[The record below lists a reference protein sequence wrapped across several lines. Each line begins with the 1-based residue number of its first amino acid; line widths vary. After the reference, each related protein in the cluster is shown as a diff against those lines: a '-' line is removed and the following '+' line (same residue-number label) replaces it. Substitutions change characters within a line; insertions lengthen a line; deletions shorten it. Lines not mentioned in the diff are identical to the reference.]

1 MKKEPETLE
10 DKLPR
15 MKQRTDDFLNATQD
29 ARTVSEMCRD
39 FKDGYQW
46 TDAEKTKLLKRGQAP
61 IVINRIKPK
70 VEGLLGLTSVRLTDP
85 VAYPRTKKHEE
96 AANCATDALR
106 YVSDNNTFPQV
117 KLAVADEFF
126 VEGYGGVIIDTKA
139 TPAYPNEIRVEQI
152 PWDRILFDPHS
163 RKKDFSDARY
173 KGIILWMNEDAAME
187 IFPDIDFEEIFT
199 PKAGDFDTFGD
210 RSEWVDKTDKQNRR
224 VRIVQLFYIE
234 NEEWYMCYF
243 TDVKFFKE
251 PELSPFLDEFGQP
264 TCPIELVT
272 AYIDRKNNR
281 YGEVKS
287 FIDPQNEINHRR
299 SKGLHLNSQR
309 QTAGRKG
316 AIKDIAGMKRELA
329 KADGHV
335 EYTGEKGDFEI
346 LQTGDMAKTQFDLY
360 QDAKMELDA
369 VSYNA
374 QLAGERAGGDL
385 SGKAIEKLQSAGT
398 IELNGLFT
406 ELNGWEKRVY
416 RQIWARIKQF
426 WTEEKWV
433 RVTDDMDN
441 LRWVGFN
448 SMITARQFLEE
459 IINDKSENPLKRK
472 HAAAAYAFM
481 VQNNDPA
488 LEEFVGKK
496 NDVAE
501 LDVDINIEQSFDSVN
516 IQQEQFDLLAK
527 FAQAGGDIDITELI
541 RLSKVRGKED
551 MIARIEKRRDE
562 MQQAQAGAVQAE
574 GQKVQAETADK
585 ASKANLNQVKA
596 QQTQVETAIMIA
608 SPPDNSPQV
617 ST

>member
-1 MKKEPETLE
+1 MKKEKESLE
-10 DKLPR
+10 DKLPK
-15 MKQRTDDFLNATQD
+15 MKQQVDDFLSSTAD
-29 ARTVSEMCRD
+29 ARAVSEMCRD

-46 TDAEKTKLLKRGQAP
+46 TDAEKSKLLKRGQAP
-61 IVINRIKPK
+61 IVINRVKPK
-70 VEGLLGLTSVRLTDP
+70 VEGLLGLVSVRLSDP

-106 YVSDNNTFPQV
+106 YVADNNTFPQV
-117 KLAVADEFF
+117 KMAVSEEMF
-126 VEGYGGVIIDTKA
+126 VEGYGGVIIDTMS
-139 TPAYPNEIRVEQI
+139 TPADPNEIRVEQI
-152 PWDRILFDPHS
+152 PWDRIYFDPHS

-173 KGIILWMNEDAAME
+173 KGIILWMDEAQALE
-187 IFPDIDFEEIFT
+187 IFPDIDLEEVYA
-199 PKAGDFDTFGD
+199 PSAGDNDTFGD
-210 RSEWVDKTDKQNRR
+210 RSEWVDRR
-224 VRIVQLFYIE
+224 NKRIRVAQHFYIE
-234 NEEWYMCYF
+234 DEEWYMCYF

-251 PELSPFLDEFGQP
+251 PELSPFLDEFGEP
-264 TCPIELVT
+264 CCPIELVT

-299 SKGLHLNSQR
+299 SKALHLLSQR

-316 AIKDIAGMKRELA
+316 AIKDIPGLKRELS
-329 KADGHV
+329 KPDGHV

-346 LQTGDMAKTQFDLY
+346 LQTSDMARGQFELY

-385 SGKAIEKLQSAGT
+385 SGKAIEKLQSAAT

-448 SMITARQFLEE
+448 SMITAQQFLED
-459 IINDKSENPLKRK
+459 IINDKSENPVKRK

-481 VQNNDPA
+481 VQNQDPA
-488 LEEFVGKK
+488 LEEFVGKR

-501 LDVDINIEQSFDSVN
+501 LDVDISIEQSFDSVN

-541 RLSKVRGKED
+541 RLSKVRGKEE
-551 MIARIEKRRDE
+551 MIARIEKRRAE
-562 MQQAQAGAVQAE
+562 QQEAQQGAIEAE
-574 GQKVQAETADK
+574 GQRVQAETAEK
-585 ASKANLNQVKA
+585 ASKSGLNQAKT
-596 QQTQVETAIMIA
+596 QQAQVETAIMMTQ
-608 SPPDNSPQV
+608 PPDNSPQV
-617 ST
+617 NT